1 MALVV
6 PAAANAHAQSP
17 SEPAADH
24 QEQASHLGALVV
36 LGHLTRALAFA
47 AVTYSFAV
55 TAWQARHDQGDAAFV
70 VVAYAALIALLLLRR
85 AEQLTPASPAGE
97 RRRLQAAVWAL
108 STVLSC
114 AFAYRVS
121 LLMPAALVVLVWCMT
136 SFVVLFGFYLLVVLC
151 KYQQHQ
157 SNVDEDDECD
167 ADSDRKPLI
176 TTKIRPSE
184 EMV

>member
-1 MALVV
+1 MGVV
-6 PAAANAHAQSP
+6 VLSVANAHTQSP

-24 QEQASHLGALVV
+24 QEQASHHGALVV

-55 TAWQARHDQGDAAFV
+55 TAWQARRDGGDAAFV
-70 VVAYAALIALLLLRR
+70 VGAYAALAALLLFLRR
-85 AEQLTPASPAGE
+85 AEQLTPASPAWE

-108 STVLSC
+108 STALSC

-136 SFVVLFGFYLLVVLC
+136 SFVALMGFYMLVLC

-157 SNVDEDDECD
+157 KALS
-167 ADSDRKPLI
+167 
-176 TTKIRPSE
+176 
-184 EMV
+184 